1 MESEKQ
7 EHEVESEKQ
16 EHEVEPE
23 NRNTKQKYKAEIH
36 SRKTK

>member
-1 MESEKQ
+1 MEPEKQ

-23 NRNTKQKYKAEIH
+23 NRNTKQKYKAEIQ
-36 SRKTK
+36 SGNT